1 MIILFSCADKE
12 CRECS
17 QKTNSFVT
25 DNEEIAAKHSTE
37 NEVRMWISEHE
48 DQEALSMLQTYEQF
62 NR

>member
-1 MIILFSCADKE
+1 MGILFTCAEKE

-17 QKTNSFVT
+17 QNTTSFVT
-25 DNEEIAAKHSTE
+25 DNPEVAAKHSE
-37 NEVRMWISEHE
+37 QNEVKMWISEHE